1 MGFSILSMVGQ
12 KTKNEE
18 IDALAGELANNG
30 VISVEGYLSE
40 QLCDDIRGEVKSAL
54 DEGSYEYADDDMTG
68 GEMMAASRTIV
79 NERSG
84 EDDDGMLDIFNIDES
99 IEEIRKIKHDDFIS
113 SIIDRASEDEFEPEN
128 INIYYNRSVGSTR
141 GYHFDSYNTQYKAFV
156 YLTDVPDKS
165 YGPYSYIKGSHK
177 RSYIRRR
184 VEGILNRARDEKP
197 TAAIR
202 YDAGDIKSFTAPK
215 GTLIISNQT
224 GYHRGIPQEKGKE
237 RMLISNS
244 HTPPSA

>member
-1 MGFSILSMVGQ
+1 MVGQ
-12 KTKNEE
+12 KAANEK
-18 IDALAGELANNG
+18 IDKLSRELASNG

-40 QLCDDIRGEVKSAL
+40 QLCDDIREEVKSAL
-54 DEGSYEYADDDMTG
+54 DEGTYEYADDDMAG

-99 IEEIRKIKHDDFIS
+99 IGEIRDIKRDDFIS
-113 SIIDRASEDEFEPEN
+113 SIIDRASDGDFEPEN
-128 INIYYNRSVGSTR
+128 INVYYNRSVANTR
-141 GYHFDSYNTQYKAFV
+141 GYHFDSYNSQYKAFV
-156 YLTDVPDKS
+156 YLTDVPDES

-177 RSYIRRR
+177 RSYVRRR
-184 VEGILNRARDEKP
+184 TEAILNRVRNEKP
-197 TAAIR
+197 TAAIH
-202 YDAGDIKSFTAPK
+202 YDDANIKTFTAPK
-215 GTLIISNQT
+215 GTLIISDQT